1 MKNQNMTYALKD
13 GKTVHISEVESGLRC
28 ECICPACG
36 ERLIARK
43 GTKVSHHFAHK
54 STVECEYGYQTSLHL
69 AAKEIISEHKQ
80 IYLPALSLNI
90 LGSGKTILIEEA
102 RIIQVSEVILEKKI
116 NDIIPDILLITD
128 VGKLILEI
136 YVTHEIDD
144 EKKKKIKRLNIPTL
158 EIDLS
163 KLDRNIAKEELT
175 EALIKETE
183 NKNWIYNGKREQT
196 YRRFVEVSE
205 CKKIVSRGY
214 ALHVDYCP
222 IKSRVWKGK
231 PYANF
236 TDDCN
241 MCDYFIDYRK
251 YKNRMTENGEIL
263 CSGKLR
269 IGDVKDF
276 DIPLEKRIQEYDE
289 KREEEKYDLISQ
301 GICPQCG
308 CNLKIRNGRYG
319 EFFGCSN
326 YPHCQFTFSYD
337 EE

>member
-1 MKNQNMTYALKD
+1 MKNQNMTYALKA
-13 GKTVHISEVESGLRC
+13 GKTVHISEVESGLKC

-69 AAKEIISEHKQ
+69 AAKDIISEHRQ
-80 IYLPALSLNI
+80 ICLPALFLNI
-90 LGSGKTILIEEA
+90 VGSGKRVLIEEA
-102 RIIQVSEVILEKKI
+102 QIIQVSEVVLEKKI

-144 EKKKKIKRLNIPTL
+144 EKKKNIKRLNIPTL

-163 KLDRNIAKEELT
+163 KLDRNITREELT

-196 YRRFVEVSE
+196 YKRFVEVSE

-241 MCDYFIDYRK
+241 MCDYFIDYK
-251 YKNRMTENGEIL
+251 KSENRMTENGEIL

-308 CNLKIRNGRYG
+308 CYLKIRHGRYG
-319 EFFGCSN
+319 EFFGCIN

>member
-13 GKTVHISEVESGLRC
+13 GKTVHISEVENGLRC

-43 GTKVSHHFAHK
+43 GTKVIHHFAHK

-69 AAKEIISEHKQ
+69 VAKDIISKYRQ
-80 IYLPALSLNI
+80 ICIPALFLNI
-90 LGSGKTILIEEA
+90 PKSGKRILIEDA
-102 RIIQVSEVILEKKI
+102 QVIQVSEVILEKKI
-116 NDIIPDILLITD
+116 SDIIPDILLMTN
-128 VGKLILEI
+128 VGILILEI
-136 YVTHEIDD
+136 YVTHEVDD

-163 KLDRNIAKEELT
+163 KLNRNITKEELA
-175 EALIKETE
+175 EVLIKETE
-183 NKNWIYNGKREQT
+183 NKKWIYNGKREQT
-196 YRRFVEVSE
+196 YTRFVEVSE
-205 CKKIVSRGY
+205 SKKIVSRGY
-214 ALHVDYCP
+214 ALHVDECP

-241 MCDYFIDYRK
+241 MCEYFIDYK
-251 YKNRMTENGEIL
+251 KSENHTTDNGEIL

-269 IGDVKDF
+269 IGKIKDF
-276 DIPLEKRIQEYDE
+276 DTSLEERMREYDK
-289 KREEEKYDLISQ
+289 KREEEKYELISQ

-308 CNLKIRNGRYG
+308 CYLKIRHGRYG